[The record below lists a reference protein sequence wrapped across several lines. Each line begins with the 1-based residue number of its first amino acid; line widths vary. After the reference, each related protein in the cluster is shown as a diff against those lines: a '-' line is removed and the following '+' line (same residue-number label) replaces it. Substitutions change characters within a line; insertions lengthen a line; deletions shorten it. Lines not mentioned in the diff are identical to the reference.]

1 MPERGAIF
9 LATKAASAHQI
20 LPGILRSF
28 TSGRSRPGTLGLR
41 LAFSDVF
48 RVVAAPLF
56 EGFEEGIT
64 RGEH

>member
-1 MPERGAIF
+1 MPEREAIF
-9 LATKAASAHQI
+9 LATKGASAHHI
-20 LPGILRSF
+20 VPDIFLSF
-28 TSGRSRPGTLGLR
+28 TSGRARPGTLGLR